1 MQRSDRCSLLL
12 FGLGLGSG
20 VAGSL
25 LLLDVLR
32 DEFLVLGGF
41 LLGSLEA
48 LELLSLDELL
58 AAETLLSDQT
68 LDLGGLVVSLVT
80 TLDLA
85 LSNVLAHI
93 ILLGVEAEDGGNLVS
108 SLLEETVGHLLVGA
122 ASDGLVTHLGNLEGD
137 DSEIGASDATT
148 DGPSSSVASSLGVEE
163 RALYSSQKQIKI
175 KYY

>member
-1 MQRSDRCSLLL
+1 M
-12 FGLGLGSG
+12 
-20 VAGSL
+20 
-25 LLLDVLR
+25 
-32 DEFLVLGGF
+32 
-41 LLGSLEA
+41 
-48 LELLSLDELL
+48 
-58 AAETLLSDQT
+58 
-68 LDLGGLVVSLVT
+68 SLVT

-93 ILLGVEAEDGGNLVS
+93 ILLGVEAQDGGNLVS

-122 ASDGLVTHLGNLEGD
+122 ASDGLVTLLDNLEGD
-137 DSEIGASDATT
+137 DSEVGASDATT